1 MKTFNL
7 LPWREELKTRKKN
20 EYLVFLGI
28 CVFFGLITWLLGHI
42 YYDSLVSHQT
52 RKNDF
57 LKKQI
62 SLLDAKIIEIRELE
76 RKRENLIT
84 RMTTVEELQASRHFI
99 VRLFDE
105 MTKALPDGVYL
116 TALEQKENRIEL
128 TGIAQSNAR
137 VSNFM
142 RNIEESPW
150 LENPKLSIIETA
162 ETNDTRI
169 STFTLTFNLAKNKSL
184 NLEND

>member
-1 MKTFNL
+1 
-7 LPWREELKTRKKN
+7 
-20 EYLVFLGI
+20 
-28 CVFFGLITWLLGHI
+28 
-42 YYDSLVSHQT
+42 
-52 RKNDF
+52 
-57 LKKQI
+57 
-62 SLLDAKIIEIRELE
+62 
-76 RKRENLIT
+76 
-84 RMTTVEELQASRHFI
+84 MTTVEELQASRHFI

-150 LENPKLSIIETA
+150 LENPKLSIIEGITK
-162 ETNDTRI
+162 I
-169 STFTLTFNLAKNKSL
+169 SDCSSNPTFSCSV
-184 NLEND
+184 D